1 MDTQAL
7 VEYALKKLDQNKKA
21 SHTYYHKVKNT
32 EEYKEKRRR
41 WNSEQYQKKKLKA
54 EIARREE
61 AAIRS
66 NK

>member
-7 VEYALKKLDQNKKA
+7 VKYALKKLDQNKKA
-21 SHTYYHKVKNT
+21 SHTYYHKVNNT
-32 EEYKEKRRR
+32 EEYKEKRKR
-41 WNSEQYQKKKLKA
+41 WNAEQHQKKKLKA

-66 NK
+66 T

>member
-66 NK
+66 T